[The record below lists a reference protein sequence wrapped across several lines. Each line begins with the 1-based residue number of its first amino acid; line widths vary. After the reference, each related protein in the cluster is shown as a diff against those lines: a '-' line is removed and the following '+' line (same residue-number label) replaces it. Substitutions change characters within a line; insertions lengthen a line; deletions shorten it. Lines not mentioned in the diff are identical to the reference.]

1 MMATK
6 QKEGTDSEE
15 AGIEAAEEQREMSLE
30 EIQEDVLNTLHENLE
45 KIAENIYTGQQGW
58 KIWIKGEIGKDE
70 ISILGLFSQGTVP
83 NPENYE
89 TGEWLI
95 KVKVWTELYDV
106 TYEEEKKIKEED
118 MMTEVIM
125 DHYLPESLEGWIE
138 SKLNIYGYD
147 NMHGK
152 WED

>member
-1 MMATK
+1 MANK
-6 QKEGTDSEE
+6 KKE
-15 AGIEAAEEQREMSLE
+15 AERREMNYE
-30 EIQEDVLNTLHENLE
+30 EIKEDVLNTLHGNLE
-45 KIAENIYTGQQGW
+45 KIAENIYREGQQGW
-58 KIWIKGEIGKDE
+58 KIWIKGEIGKDG
-70 ISILGLFSQGTVP
+70 ISVLGPFSRATVP
-83 NPENYE
+83 NSENYE

-106 TYEEEKKIKEED
+106 TYEEEEKIKEED

-125 DHYLPESLEGWIE
+125 DHYLPESIEGWIE

-147 NMHGK
+147 NIHGR

>member
-1 MMATK
+1 MEKTETK
-6 QKEGTDSEE
+6 NEDRAE
-15 AGIEAAEEQREMSLE
+15 IEAERQEMSFE

-45 KIAENIYTGQQGW
+45 KIAENIYREGQQGW

-70 ISILGLFSQGTVP
+70 ISILGPFSQGTVP

-89 TGEWLI
+89 TGEWLV
-95 KVKVWTELYDV
+95 KVQVWTEIFDV
-106 TYEEEKKIKEED
+106 TYEEEEKIKEEN

-125 DHYLPESLEGWIE
+125 DHYLPESIENWVE